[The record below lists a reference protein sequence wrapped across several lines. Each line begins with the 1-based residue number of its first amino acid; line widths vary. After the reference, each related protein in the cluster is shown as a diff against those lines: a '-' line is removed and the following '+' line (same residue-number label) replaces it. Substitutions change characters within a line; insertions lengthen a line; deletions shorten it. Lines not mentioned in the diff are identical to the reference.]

1 MNNPEFRQTLHNISH
16 NLETANQAAQEN
28 IYTFTQLYVDP
39 CLEGIKSCVYSCTA
53 PCFPNREASHRRRRG
68 RSRGRAEYNFDFY
81 NAWDDEEALGD
92 GVLGWG
98 HDELDG
104 LLAGHGSQSRQPRK
118 QRAMS
123 YGSRGRRKPS
133 GIQPESEQ
141 DPTIIPSSSYLG
153 FLERLP
159 WRIGARKLR
168 YKPSAA
174 DLQENPGGTRV
185 RDAES
190 EPLIEEPEENHET
203 WRKGHGRQRSDTTAS
218 RSTTNSLS
226 SRGDLIMSDEEEYED
241 AQPLDDSFAVLL
253 SRRNTNQGSAEDQS
267 SGKPRT
273 PSGKRPGVSRN
284 STRTV
289 SSRSKRSPSGKVS
302 QRSASSK
309 SLAPMSSDVVEE
321 HPEPPTLVDLRRE
334 EERIAHEEELEIE
347 QKREAA
353 QRLALQ
359 RGLSLREAQDL
370 TSTEVK
376 PENVEDTEVDTAITV
391 DVSERDPASPSHS
404 PSTDLRTTEPGLAP
418 LSTDDDDGGKDPT

>member
-16 NLETANQAAQEN
+16 NLESANQAAQEN

-53 PCFPNREASHRRRRG
+53 PCFPSREASLRRKRG

-81 NAWDDEEALGD
+81 NAWDDEEVLGD
-92 GVLGWG
+92 GALGWG
-98 HDELDG
+98 DDELDS
-104 LLAGHGSQSRQPRK
+104 LLAGRGSQSRQPRK

-141 DPTIIPSSSYLG
+141 DPTIIPGSSYLG

-190 EPLIEEPEENHET
+190 EPLIEEPEEDNGT
-203 WRKGHGRQRSDTTAS
+203 WRKGHGRQRSDTAAS
-218 RSTTNSLS
+218 RSTNNSLS

-241 AQPLDDSFAVLL
+241 AQPLDDSFAVML

-284 STRTV
+284 STQSL
-289 SSRSKRSPSGKVS
+289 SSKSKTSPSGKSS

-309 SLAPMSSDVVEE
+309 SLAALSPIVVEE
-321 HPEPPTLVDLRRE
+321 HPDRPTLVDLRRE

-359 RGLSLREAQDL
+359 RGLSSRDVKEPA
-370 TSTEVK
+370 STEVK
-376 PENVEDTEVDTAITV
+376 PQDVEDRELDSAATI
-391 DVSERDPASPSHS
+391 DVSEQEPASPAHLSA
-404 PSTDLRTTEPGLAP
+404 TD
-418 LSTDDDDGGKDPT
+418 